1 MSCRNMVYAVQNEI
15 VIVGYFSA
23 SLVYSVTSEFL
34 FCVLGLITDFEMC
47 KLRNVSHSVPG
58 LQNKNKKKSDLRYS
72 FDSPAPG
79 KFALLKYKG
88 DSKIRGHQFTQLI
101 SKKVKSSEKNIN
113 KKT

>member
-58 LQNKNKKKSDLRYS
+58 LQKKKKSELRYS
-72 FDSPAPG
+72 FDSPAAG
-79 KFALLKYKG
+79 KFALLV
-88 DSKIRGHQFTQLI
+88 S
-101 SKKVKSSEKNIN
+101 
-113 KKT
+113 

>member
-58 LQNKNKKKSDLRYS
+58 LQQKQKKSDLRYS
-72 FDSPAPG
+72 FDSPTAG
-79 KFALLKYKG
+79 KFALLK
-88 DSKIRGHQFTQLI
+88 
-101 SKKVKSSEKNIN
+101 
-113 KKT
+113 